1 MFDGVAGEH
10 SGGVVAAVADLKAE
24 LAAAEAA
31 EAEARADAERA
42 RDRAAAA
49 EAEAAVEDVDP
60 HSPVGGSS
68 APGRRWFA
76 LSIGLAV
83 SALVTGAAL
92 TLTGLMLWQH
102 AKVGA
107 QREQNR
113 RFVDAGRDGVV
124 ALLSIDYNHARADV
138 QRVLDLSTGQFHDDF
153 GHSADDFV
161 KTAEESKAVTAGKIN
176 AAALDAVDGDRAR
189 VLVSATSVVTNAKGA
204 KQDARPFRMSVTVTR
219 DGDTCKM
226 SDVEFVP

>member
-1 MFDGVAGEH
+1 MPEEVFDAMAGEH
-10 SGGVVAAVADLKAE
+10 SGGVSDDAGTVAVADLKAE

-49 EAEAAVEDVDP
+49 EAASAV
-60 HSPVGGSS
+60 
-68 APGRRWFA
+68 PGRRWIA
-76 LSIGLAV
+76 LSIGFGV
-83 SALVTGAAL
+83 SALVSVAAL

-102 AKVGA
+102 VKVGA
-107 QREQNR
+107 QREQDR
-113 RFVDAGRDGVV
+113 RFVDAARDGVV

-153 GHSADDFV
+153 GHSVEDFV
-161 KTAEESKAVTAGKIN
+161 KTAEESKAVTIGRVN
-176 AAALDAVDGDRAR
+176 AAALDAVDGGRAR
-189 VLVSATSVVTNAKGA
+189 VLVSATSVVSNDKGA